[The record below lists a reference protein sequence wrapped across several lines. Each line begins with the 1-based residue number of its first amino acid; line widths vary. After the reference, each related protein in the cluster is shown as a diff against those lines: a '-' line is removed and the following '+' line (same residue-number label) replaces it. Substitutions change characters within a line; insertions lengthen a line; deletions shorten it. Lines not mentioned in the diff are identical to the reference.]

1 MEAAMIRTSNRV
13 PCLSR
18 LMIFFSRVK
27 DIRYQN
33 EVNIISQSTK
43 APVRNFTWE
52 PASYLTMLT
61 FSKQQREFFKY
72 VLPSAF

>member
-1 MEAAMIRTSNRV
+1 MIRTSNRV

-18 LMIFFSRVK
+18 LMMFFSRIK
-27 DIRYQN
+27 DLGYQN

-52 PASYLTMLT
+52 LATILT
-61 FSKQQREFFKY
+61 FSKQQREFFKN